1 MVQYINKLLK
11 QSFFNLNEKWEEKYP
26 IVIKSWQDNWEKL
39 TEYFQFTSDI
49 RRMIYTTNTIEGYHR
64 QIRKV
69 TKNKGV
75 FPNDTTLEKLVYLA
89 YRNIRKKWTM
99 PLANWEAITQQLAI
113 KFGDK
118 WHYKIFC
125 VNVKYGI
132 QYGFR
137 IFYLIALQNEEN
149 YEREESCSA

>member
-89 YRNIRKKWTM
+89 YR
-99 PLANWEAITQQLAI
+99 QLLSNGFPVSQWHSPFLTYVAI

-118 WHYKIFC
+118 FKF
-125 VNVKYGI
+125 
-132 QYGFR
+132 
-137 IFYLIALQNEEN
+137 L
-149 YEREESCSA
+149 

>member
-49 RRMIYTTNTIEGYHR
+49 RRMIYTT
-64 QIRKV
+64 
-69 TKNKGV
+69 KNKGV

-118 WHYKIFC
+118 FKF
-125 VNVKYGI
+125 
-132 QYGFR
+132 
-137 IFYLIALQNEEN
+137 L
-149 YEREESCSA
+149 